1 MMYIINW
8 KKESVNKLQK
18 KISSIAGLD
27 ATATSAE
34 ALKLIQKILHLS
46 GGFCLSETLLSDSII
61 DKTAQKIF
69 AGAVRHA
76 LKPFC
81 ENAES
86 SGAILS
92 DSDQIQFKKQI
103 EIISIININLAG
115 LGALKKI
122 PNLPSKIC
130 TLILKDRERR
140 GPFNGI
146 INLTKRVPETKEF
159 EKLIRVYVSFNP
171 QYVPL
176 NKNLVITGNLD
187 KDFSLLLS
195 LDLSKKPKNKLKN
208 TLQYILGQCR
218 KDTNP
223 YNRYFYSRID
233 NDFNHP
239 VLGSVD
245 SIGCLPG
252 KHYLE
257 GLRAILS
264 EAKTSIDICMFHIS
278 FGVPTSETY
287 KLLDLVAKKK
297 EDGLAIRVLV
307 DQDNKDDPYLST
319 IINNKAKRFLESKN
333 VEVKFD
339 TTDSLLHSKFVIIDN
354 QITLIGS
361 HNWTGVSFSK
371 TFDLSISLNSSNF
384 ARIMKNRFNQLW
396 MLS

>member
-176 NKNLVITGNLD
+176 NKNLVITGNLA
-187 KDFSLLLS
+187 KDFRLLLS

-233 NDFNHP
+233 GDFNLP
-239 VLGSVD
+239 AVETVD

-278 FGVPTSETY
+278 FGGPTSETK
-287 KLLDLVAKKK
+287 KLLELVAKKK
-297 EDGLAIRVLV
+297 EEGLEVRVLM

-319 IINNKAKRFLESKN
+319 IINSKAKVYLTESN
-333 VEVKFD
+333 VEVKLD
-339 TTDSLLHSKFVIIDN
+339 QTDSLLHSKFVIIDN
-354 QITLIGS
+354 QITIIGS
-361 HNWTGVSFSK
+361 HNWTGVSFGK
-371 TFDLSISLNSSNF
+371 TFDFSVSINSAAF
-384 ARIMKNRFNQLW
+384 AETMKNRFEFLW
-396 MLS
+396 NLS